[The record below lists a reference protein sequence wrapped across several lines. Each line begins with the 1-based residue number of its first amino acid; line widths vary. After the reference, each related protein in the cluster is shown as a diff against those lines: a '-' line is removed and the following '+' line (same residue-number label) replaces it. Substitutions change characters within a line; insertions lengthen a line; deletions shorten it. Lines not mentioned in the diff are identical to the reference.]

1 MFELSE
7 RAQDFIS
14 KTKNFIEN
22 EIEPIEADF
31 WHEVHTLNLDG
42 NWKNW
47 TWPAQL
53 EILKDKAKQAGLWNM
68 FLPDTELGAGL
79 SVQECP
85 YCRAFRT

>member
-14 KTKNFIEN
+14 KTKSFIEN

-31 WHEVHTLNLDG
+31 WHEVRTLNPDG

-47 TWPAQL
+47 T
-53 EILKDKAKQAGLWNM
+53 
-68 FLPDTELGAGL
+68 
-79 SVQECP
+79 
-85 YCRAFRT
+85 YCTA